1 MRIIVRLDIKN
12 NFVIK
17 GINLEG
23 LRKVGDPSELLTKYY
38 IEGADEILLVD
49 AVASLYGRNNLFN
62 IIEKA
67 VKKTFI
73 PITVGGGIRSID
85 DIKKDL
91 DSGVDKIALNT
102 YATENPEIIERAVNL
117 FGSSTIMMNI
127 DAKKIHTTNWEVYKN
142 YGREKTCLEVKNW
155 IKSIQKLGC
164 GEILLTSID
173 NEGLEKGYD
182 IPLLEYIYSEVK
194 VPLIMSGGCGSKN
207 DVDNIKTKFPNVS
220 VSMASILHYNKFKIK
235 ELR

>member
-73 PITVGGGIRSID
+73 PITLGGGIRSID
-85 DIKKDL
+85 DIKKAL

-127 DAKKIHTTNWEVYKN
+127 DAKKIHTANWEVYKN
-142 YGREKTCLEVKNW
+142 YGREKTGLEVKNW

-173 NEGLEKGYD
+173 KEGLEKGYD

-194 VPLIMSGGCGSKN
+194 VPLIMSGGCSSKN
-207 DVDNIKTKFPNVS
+207 DVDNIKKKFPNVS